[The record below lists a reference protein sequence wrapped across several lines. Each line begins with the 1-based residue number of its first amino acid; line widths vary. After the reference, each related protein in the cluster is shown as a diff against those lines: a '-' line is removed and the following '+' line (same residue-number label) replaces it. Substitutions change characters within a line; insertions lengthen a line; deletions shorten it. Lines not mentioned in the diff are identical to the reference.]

1 MLGGFYLYYFEYLKY
16 SKYIPKR
23 IAEPDYFEDLY
34 ADSLDLVEIIIECE
48 KEFSYPTTDD
58 KVQNLKTVQ
67 DLVNLITDLD
77 NKDYLESTQADLQVD
92 E

>member
-1 MLGGFYLYYFEYLKY
+1 MSIEEKVINIVNDVVGVEA
-16 SKYIPKR
+16 SV
-23 IAEPDYFEDLY
+23 EDTFEDLY
-34 ADSLDLVEIIIECE
+34 VDSLDLVEIIIECE
-48 KEFSYPTTDD
+48 QEFGYPITDD
-58 KVQNLKTVQ
+58 KAQNLKTVQ

>member
-1 MLGGFYLYYFEYLKY
+1 MSIEEKVINIVNDVIGVE
-16 SKYIPKR
+16 
-23 IAEPDYFEDLY
+23 ANVEDTFEDLY
-34 ADSLDLVEIIIECE
+34 ADSLDLVDIIIECE
-48 KEFSYPTTDD
+48 QEFGYSLTDD

>member
-1 MLGGFYLYYFEYLKY
+1 MSIEEKVINIVNDVIGVEANVKDTF
-16 SKYIPKR
+16 
-23 IAEPDYFEDLY
+23 DDLY
-34 ADSLDLVEIIIECE
+34 ADSLDLVDIIIECE
-48 KEFSYPTTDD
+48 QEFGYSLTDD

-77 NKDYLESTQADLQVD
+77 NKDYLESTQADLQID

>member
-1 MLGGFYLYYFEYLKY
+1 MSIEEKVINIVNDVVGVEATKEDTFK
-16 SKYIPKR
+16 
-23 IAEPDYFEDLY
+23 DLY

-48 KEFSYPTTDD
+48 KEFSYPITDD

>member
-1 MLGGFYLYYFEYLKY
+1 MSIEERVINIVNDILGVEA
-16 SKYIPKR
+16 SV
-23 IAEPDYFEDLY
+23 EDTFDELY

-48 KEFSYPTTDD
+48 QEFGYPVRDD
-58 KVQNLKTVQ
+58 RAQNLKTVR

-77 NKDYLESTQADLQVD
+77 NKDYLESTQADLQMD

>member
-1 MLGGFYLYYFEYLKY
+1 MSIEEKVISIVSEILGIESEKITSADTF
-16 SKYIPKR
+16 
-23 IAEPDYFEDLY
+23 DDLY

-48 KEFSYPTTDD
+48 QEFGYPIRDD
-58 KVQNLKTVQ
+58 RTQNLKTVG

-77 NKDYLESTQADLQVD
+77 NKDYLESTQADLQID

>member
-1 MLGGFYLYYFEYLKY
+1 MSIEEKVINIVNDVVGVEA
-16 SKYIPKR
+16 SV
-23 IAEPDYFEDLY
+23 EDTFEDLY

-48 KEFSYPTTDD
+48 KEFGYPITDD
-58 KVQNLKTVQ
+58 KAQNLKTVQ

-77 NKDYLESTQADLQVD
+77 NKDYLESTQADLQID